1 MITLT
6 TPVAVALGRRGGR
19 LSVYDI
25 DGGKYY
31 DMPLDLDGLDVAEL
45 KVEGDEVKSHIVLA
59 SYSTSFIKAI
69 AVNGDAEMLDR
80 EGLKKMRKDRA
91 TLRSVKGREFGKW
104 DDVWNKLIL
113 ISGPAGALAL
123 GASRAGVLLH
133 LNVARTDRKHI
144 EAAVKALEALRPYG
158 DVSVACSCRL
168 GLLPVEIL
176 ARRKTDYIL
185 VKIYMNINMR
195 RNDVVVV
202 LRGSG
207 GNISKRL
214 IGPLDSLNLYIEEAS
229 SA

>member
-6 TPVAVALGRRGGR
+6 TPAAVALGRRGER
-19 LSVYDI
+19 FSVYDI

-31 DMPLDLDGLDVAEL
+31 DVPVDLDGLDVAEL
-45 KVEGDEVKSHIVLA
+45 RVEGDEVRSHIVLA

-69 AVNGDAEMLDR
+69 AVDGDAEVFDR
-80 EGLKKMRKDRA
+80 DGLKRMRRDRA
-91 TLRSVKGREFGKW
+91 TLRSIKGREFGKW
-104 DDVWNKLIL
+104 VDVWNKLIL
-113 ISGPAGALAL
+113 ISSPAGALAL

-133 LNVARTDRKHI
+133 INVARTDRKHI
-144 EAAVKALEALRPYG
+144 EAAVKALEALRSYG

-176 ARRKTDYIL
+176 ARRKADYIL

-195 RNDVVVV
+195 RSGTVVV

-214 IGPLDSLNLYIEEAS
+214 IGPLESLNLYIEEAS
-229 SA
+229 NA